1 MCVYRRFCTDDSL
14 PVTRLAPER
23 KEGTTQTRAQ
33 NLPRGVPC
41 MAADRRTIAF
51 TALFAAIIVMTIV
64 KAAYLHPPFDGTDNM
79 QIALLVLAG
88 LSSAAAMVWSWR
100 ARVAE
105 IGRLERRD
113 LVDAI
118 DLATVMVVDEDGV
131 IRHWSRGC
139 EELYGWPAAVALGRK
154 RVDLLNTQT
163 PEPMEELWRQ
173 LKTSG
178 RLHVE
183 LVERH
188 RDGHELIIHDHGKLV
203 RQGNG
208 HVSAVVAVTDVTEWR
223 RAEEALRLSEA
234 RLATSVAVQG
244 IFIYEYDL
252 VARQPIWTTS
262 GDTFFGLAGAETE
275 TGPRYWSHALD
286 IQVRDVLDTAMANGQ
301 DRAHFD
307 FDFRHPDGSP
317 RRAEGWAR
325 IIRDGDGRPVRLLGT
340 HLDVTERRERE
351 RELRAGE
358 AERQAILATVPDAMF
373 VCDERGHVRACS
385 ATACQLLGHSE
396 SELIGVPLS
405 QLIEDPR
412 GPAAVRRDLARA
424 RKLGPGGQWPVPINV
439 RRADGEPVPISFV
452 LGDAF
457 VEGTRMYVVF
467 GRDMRP
473 TIATEERFHRLNNDL
488 AQVSRLGMM
497 GEMAGALAHE
507 LSQPLSAIVNFLGAV
522 DLMLDNGDDT
532 DIARLRQALHRASEQ
547 ASRAGE
553 IIRRLRAFILRGEA
567 DMRAEPL
574 TSLVRE
580 AAALALFNSSSF
592 GIRLFYDFEH
602 EGRIVLG
609 DRIQIQQV
617 LVNLIR
623 NAADAMTAQADGRRE
638 LLISTKM
645 ARDNLI
651 EVVVQDSGPGI
662 APEMLE
668 RLFSPFATTKREGLG
683 FGLAISR
690 RIIEAHGGQLSAVSA
705 EEGGAIFRFTLP
717 VMEEE
722 GAR

>member
-1 MCVYRRFCTDDSL
+1 
-14 PVTRLAPER
+14 
-23 KEGTTQTRAQ
+23 
-33 NLPRGVPC
+33 
-41 MAADRRTIAF
+41 MAADRRTLGF
-51 TALFAAIIVMTIV
+51 TALFAAIIVMAIV
-64 KAAYLHPPFDGTDNM
+64 KAAYLNPPFDQGDTIE
-79 QIALLVLAG
+79 IALLVFAG
-88 LSSAAAMVWSWR
+88 LSSAGAIMWSWR
-100 ARVAE
+100 AHIAE
-105 IGRLERRD
+105 QGLIERRD
-113 LVDAI
+113 LVDAV
-118 DLATVMVVDEDGV
+118 DLAAVMVVDEAGT
-131 IRHWSRGC
+131 IHHWSRGC
-139 EELYGWPAAVALGRK
+139 EELYGWPAAVAVGRK
-154 RVDLLNTQT
+154 RIDLLRTQT

-173 LKTSG
+173 LRTAG
-178 RLHVE
+178 RLSVE

-188 RDGHELIIHDHGKLV
+188 RNGHELIVHDHGKLIQHGTG
-203 RQGNG
+203 R
-208 HVSAVVAVTDVTEWR
+208 HSAVVAVTDVTEWR

-252 VARQPIWTTS
+252 VAAQPIWTTS
-262 GDTFFGLAGAETE
+262 GDTFFGLDGDKTE
-275 TGPRYWSHALD
+275 TGSCYWSEALD
-286 IQVRDVLDTAMANGQ
+286 IQVRDVVEAAAANGQ

-307 FDFRHPDGSP
+307 FDFRHPDGAA

-325 IIRDGDGRPVRLLGT
+325 IIRDRDGRPVRLLGT

-351 RELRAGE
+351 QELRAGE

-373 VCDERGHVRACS
+373 VCDARGHVRACS
-385 ATACQLLGHSE
+385 TTACQLLGYSE
-396 SELIGVPLS
+396 GELIGVALS
-405 QLIEDPR
+405 DLVENRR
-412 GPAAVRRDLARA
+412 GPAAMRRDLARA
-424 RKLGPGGQWPVPINV
+424 RKLGPGGQWPVPISV
-439 RRADGEPVPISFV
+439 RRADGERVPISFV

-457 VEGTRMYVVF
+457 VDGARMYVVF

-522 DLMLDNGDDT
+522 DLMLDGGDGT
-532 DIARLRQALHRASEQ
+532 DVARLRQALHRASEQ

-592 GIRLFYDFEH
+592 GIRLFYDFEN

-623 NAADAMTAQADGRRE
+623 NAADAMTTQGDGRRE

-651 EVVVQDSGPGI
+651 EIMVKDSGPGI
-662 APEMLE
+662 APEILE
-668 RLFSPFATTKREGLG
+668 KLFSPFATTKREGLG

-690 RIIEAHGGQLSAVSA
+690 RIIEAHGGQLSAASA
-705 EEGGAIFRFTLP
+705 QDGGAIFRFTLP

-722 GAR
+722 AAR